1 MSDLETIKFQKL
13 SIIKFSLEDR
23 NALLKELKRRNISCR
38 TTATDVIFD
47 ERYLKFVK
55 DLIPASLR

>member
-13 SIIKFSLEDR
+13 SIAKFSEKDR
-23 NALLKELKRRNISCR
+23 KDLVLELKKRKISCR
-38 TTATDVIFD
+38 TTETAIIFD
-47 ERYLKFVK
+47 ERYLKHVR